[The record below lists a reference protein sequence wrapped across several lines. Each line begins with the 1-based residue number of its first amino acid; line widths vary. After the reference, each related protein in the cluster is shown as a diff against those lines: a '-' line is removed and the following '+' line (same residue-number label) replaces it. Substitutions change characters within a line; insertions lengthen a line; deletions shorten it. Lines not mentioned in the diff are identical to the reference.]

1 LKPLAH
7 SDCNTDLT
15 VPVSDTIF
23 SKVLCAV
30 IFFLGLFVCLYG
42 HQFFKTEMFLLGF
55 LSGGLVFYIV
65 IAAFLTLP
73 AAGMK
78 HVLDYAYYVFVI
90 ITVFYDVVAV
100 NK

>member
-1 LKPLAH
+1 LIQFAH
-7 SDCNTDLT
+7 SDFSTDLVVS
-15 VPVSDTIF
+15 VPDTIF

-42 HQFFKTEMFLLGF
+42 HQFFKTETFLLGF

-65 IAAFLTLP
+65 IAAFSTLP

-78 HVLDYAYYVFVI
+78 HVLDYTCCLFV
-90 ITVFYDVVAV
+90 TVVL
-100 NK
+100 

>member
-1 LKPLAH
+1 MIQFTH
-7 SDCNTDLT
+7 SDFSTDLV

-30 IFFLGLFVCLYG
+30 IFFLGLFVCLCG
-42 HQFFKTEMFLLGF
+42 HQFFKTEIFLLGF

-65 IAAFLTLP
+65 IAAFSTLP

-78 HVLDYAYYVFVI
+78 HILDYAYCLFVT
-90 ITVFYDVVAV
+90 ITVVL
-100 NK
+100 

>member
-1 LKPLAH
+1 MIQFAH
-7 SDCNTDLT
+7 SDFSTDLVVS
-15 VPVSDTIF
+15 VPDTIF

-42 HQFFKTEMFLLGF
+42 HQFFKTETFLLGF

-65 IAAFLTLP
+65 IAAFSTLP

-78 HVLDYAYYVFVI
+78 HVLDYTCCLFV
-90 ITVFYDVVAV
+90 TVVL
-100 NK
+100 